1 MAKSRAFG
9 SIPMIWPFLLGLL
22 VSASRVYQVPPV
34 ESPPEA
40 CTDYATDTS
49 SASVIQNYKRDTRND
64 SSMMRRVSAAEK
76 RPHPQNLL
84 WETSHI
90 FLHVREALQ
99 HLPNLRAAATVHLL
113 QAMSASPSTT
123 SVILPAGANRSKLPA
138 GANRSKGDHDRRTV
152 PKSSLPEW
160 QSSRLRS
167 QLKLGVKPVSN
178 PVRTTIAKNHPG
190 DLFHNFCPLVPTS
203 TT

>member
-1 MAKSRAFG
+1 MAKSRTSG
-9 SIPMIWPFLLGLL
+9 SIPMIQRPFLLGLL
-22 VSASRVYQVPPV
+22 VSALRVYQVPPV

-49 SASVIQNYKRDTRND
+49 SASVIQNYKRGTRND

-84 WETSHI
+84 WETSRI
-90 FLHVREALQ
+90 SLHVREALQ
-99 HLPNLRAAATVHLL
+99 HLPNLRAAATVCLL
-113 QAMSASPSTT
+113 QALSARPSTT
-123 SVILPAGANRSKLPA
+123 SVILPAGSFNILPGGPNRSK
-138 GANRSKGDHDRRTV
+138 RDHDRRTV

-167 QLKLGVKPVSN
+167 QLKVGVNPVSN
-178 PVRTTIAKNHPG
+178 PVGPQSPRIISAI
-190 DLFHNFCPLVPTS
+190 FHNFCPLVPTS